1 MPKRSDPN
9 VLVGTETGDD
19 AAVYRL
25 NPDLAVVE
33 TLDFFTPVVDD
44 PFDFGRVAAANS
56 FSDVYAMGARPIFAL
71 NIMAWPMKT
80 LGADGFRRVLEGGQ
94 SIADEAGVPVLGGHS
109 IDDAEPK
116 YGMVVTGVVH
126 PDKVLKNVGAHAGD
140 VLFLTK
146 PLGTGV
152 LTSAIKKGDVLSED
166 EQRAVIR
173 VMTHLNRGAAEAMT
187 AVGARAAT
195 DVTGFGLLGHL
206 LGMVR
211 GTAVG
216 VTVHAPSIP
225 FQPRVHELV
234 GRGICPGGTKKNLAY
249 FGTSVDFDPALT
261 EAERLAIA
269 DAQTSGGL
277 LIACPPERADEL
289 ATRLAKAGAPAAA
302 RIGEFTASGAGRIRL
317 SR

>member
-44 PFDFGRVAAANS
+44 PFDFGRVAAANA

-71 NIMAWPMKT
+71 NIVAFPLKT
-80 LGADGFRRVLEGGQ
+80 LGADAFRRVLEGGQ

-109 IDDAEPK
+109 IDDPEPK

-126 PDKVLKNVGAHAGD
+126 PDAVLRNVGARAGD

-146 PLGTGV
+146 PLGSGILTG
-152 LTSAIKKGDVLSED
+152 AIKRGDLAEA
-166 EQRAVIR
+166 EQRAVIE
-173 VMTHLNRGAAEAMT
+173 VMTTLNRRGAEAML

-211 GTAVG
+211 GTDVG
-216 VTVHAPSIP
+216 VTIRASAVPVL
-225 FQPRVHELV
+225 PRVREFAE
-234 GRGICPGGTKKNLAY
+234 RGQCPGGTKKNLSW
-249 FGTSVDFDPALT
+249 FGTSCDFDASLA
-261 EAERLAIA
+261 EADRLVLA

-277 LIACPPERADEL
+277 LVACPPERADEL
-289 ATRLAKAGAPAAA
+289 TERLRSAGTLAAA
-302 RIGEFTASGAGRIRL
+302 RIGEFTSSGAGRIRA
-317 SR
+317 SG

>member
-1 MPKRSDPN
+1 LPKRSDPN

-25 NPDLAVVE
+25 TPDLAVVE

-44 PFDFGRVAAANS
+44 PFDFGRVAAANA

-80 LGADGFRRVLEGGQ
+80 LGPDAFRRVLEGGQ
-94 SIADEAGVPVLGGHS
+94 SIADEAGVSVIGGHS
-109 IDDAEPK
+109 IDDPEPK

-126 PDKVLKNVGAHAGD
+126 PDKVLRNVGALPGD

-146 PLGTGV
+146 PLGAGV
-152 LTSAIKKGDVLSED
+152 LSSAVKKGDLSPE
-166 EQRAVIR
+166 EQRATIG
-173 VMTHLNRGAAEAMT
+173 VMTHLNRGGAEAMT

-195 DVTGFGLLGHL
+195 DVTGFGLFGHL

-211 GTAVG
+211 GTNVG
-216 VTVHAPSIP
+216 VTVRASAVP
-225 FQPRVHELV
+225 FQPRVHEFIGKGV
-234 GRGICPGGTKKNLAY
+234 CPGGTKKNLAY
-249 FGTSVDFDPALT
+249 FGAWCDFDASLT
-261 EAERLAIA
+261 ETERLALA

-277 LIACPPERADEL
+277 LVACPPERADEF
-289 ATRLAKAGAPAAA
+289 ASRLAAAKTPAAA
-302 RIGEFTASGAGRIRL
+302 RIGEFTAGGAARIRVV
-317 SR
+317 R

>member
-1 MPKRSDPN
+1 MPRRSDPN

-44 PFDFGRVAAANS
+44 PYDFGRVAAANA

-71 NIMAWPMKT
+71 NIVAFPLKT
-80 LGADGFRRVLEGGQ
+80 LGADAFRRVLEGGQ
-94 SIADEAGVPVLGGHS
+94 SIADEAGVAVLGGHS
-109 IDDAEPK
+109 IDDPEPK

-126 PDKVLKNVGAHAGD
+126 PDKVLRNVGARPGD

-146 PLGTGV
+146 PLGSGILTG
-152 LTSAIKKGDVLSED
+152 AIKRGDLAEP
-166 EQRAVIR
+166 EQRAVID
-173 VMTHLNRGAAEAMT
+173 VMTRLNRGGAEAMI

-195 DVTGFGLLGHL
+195 DVTGFGLIGHL

-211 GTAVG
+211 GTDVG
-216 VTVHAPSIP
+216 VTIRSSRVPVL
-225 FQPRVHELV
+225 PRVREFAA
-234 GRGICPGGTKKNLAY
+234 RGLCPGGTKKNLAY
-249 FGTSVDFDPALT
+249 FGPSCDFDASLC
-261 EAERLAIA
+261 EADLVVLA

-277 LIACPPERADEL
+277 LVACPPERADEFTERLRAGGSL
-289 ATRLAKAGAPAAA
+289 ADA
-302 RIGEFTASGAGRIRL
+302 RIGEFTRTGAGRIRAEG
-317 SR
+317 